1 MISVNAT
8 ALVDWL
14 SKLGFGG
21 VITLALVGF
30 QQGWWTFGRETAEVR
45 SQLMAMTKDRDEW
58 KARYLAAV
66 TLGER
71 AAETTAKAAGA
82 VEVLSA

>member
-1 MISVNAT
+1 MISINAQ

-21 VITLALVGF
+21 LLTLALVGF

-45 SQLMAMTKDRDEW
+45 QQLVAMTKDRDEW
-58 KARYLAAV
+58 KARYLTAV
-66 TLGER
+66 TVGER
-71 AAETTAKAAGA
+71 AAATTAKAAEA
-82 VEVLSA
+82 AQVLSA